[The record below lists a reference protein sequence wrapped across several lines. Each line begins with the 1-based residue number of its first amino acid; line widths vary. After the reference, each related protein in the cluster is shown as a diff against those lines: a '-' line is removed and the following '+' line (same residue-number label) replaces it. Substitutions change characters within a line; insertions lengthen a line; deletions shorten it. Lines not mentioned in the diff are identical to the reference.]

1 MVIFS
6 FFSLSILDIY
16 VSLYFH
22 THTLIMK
29 FHFSSSKWTA
39 HIISLIHLWMNDD
52 ISCPTECHV
61 VHSDSFIM
69 QLNWFMLTCSFQ
81 FGAVYVIWIVEY
93 QFAFKIYMHHPQ
105 TVNLSCVFFFL
116 QWDQVYHTTL
126 SHHVQIHS
134 LTLLN
139 QGHSSPSYNP
149 FVPTTTFKTSL
160 GKLGLLIADNFESP
174 EQVHWD
180 KETI

>member
-1 MVIFS
+1 MVYFDI
-6 FFSLSILDIY
+6 FFSLNLRHICFPIFPHPHAYNEISFL
-16 VSLYFH
+16 
-22 THTLIMK
+22 LIK
-29 FHFSSSKWTA
+29 SWTA

-69 QLNWFMLTCSFQ
+69 QLNWLMLTCSFQ

-105 TVNLSCVFFFL
+105 TVNLSCGFFFL

-134 LTLLN
+134 LSFNT
-139 QGHSSPSYNP
+139 P
-149 FVPTTTFKTSL
+149 
-160 GKLGLLIADNFESP
+160 
-174 EQVHWD
+174 
-180 KETI
+180 

>member
-1 MVIFS
+1 MVYFYI
-6 FFSLSILDIY
+6 FFSLNLRHIY
-16 VSLYFH
+16 DSLYFH

-69 QLNWFMLTCSFQ
+69 QLNWLMLTCSFQ

-105 TVNLSCVFFFL
+105 TVNLSCGVFFSFNGIRYITQL
-116 QWDQVYHTTL
+116 CHTMYRF
-126 SHHVQIHS
+126 IH
-134 LTLLN
+134 
-139 QGHSSPSYNP
+139 
-149 FVPTTTFKTSL
+149 
-160 GKLGLLIADNFESP
+160 
-174 EQVHWD
+174 
-180 KETI
+180 